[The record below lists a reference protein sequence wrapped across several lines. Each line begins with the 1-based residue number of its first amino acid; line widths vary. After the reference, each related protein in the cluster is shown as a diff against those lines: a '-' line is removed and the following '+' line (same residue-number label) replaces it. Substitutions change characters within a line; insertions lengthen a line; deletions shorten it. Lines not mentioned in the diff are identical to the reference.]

1 MIPLHHVPNW
11 CHLVHVDTKHKLHKT
26 RCEEGGGPN
35 VRAEMI
41 IAKAPRALNPTKAP
55 YRPSTLT
62 SMIGC
67 EVKAIYDANGL
78 K

>member
-1 MIPLHHVPNW
+1 
-11 CHLVHVDTKHKLHKT
+11 
-26 RCEEGGGPN
+26 
-35 VRAEMI
+35 MI

-55 YRPSTLT
+55 YRPNTFT